1 MKLKGR
7 VTRMLPLAAG
17 VSASGNNWR
26 KQEFLFGFYAHESDI
41 YETVIVLSLMNER
54 IDEYQLKEG
63 DRLDVDIRLTSREYN
78 GRYFNDIRLT
88 GITKL
93 SLSAAT
99 PSAQSAAAQQAPALQ
114 QTAAQPTAPN
124 TPENGQDDLP
134 F

>member
-26 KQEFLFGFYAHESDI
+26 KQEFLFGFYEHESDI

-93 SLSAAT
+93 SAAT
-99 PSAQSAAAQQAPALQ
+99 PSAQSAAYQQAPAPQ
-114 QTAAQPTAPN
+114 QTSARPTAAPN